1 MIRIVNWNIGFTK
14 QPWLELVDM
23 DADVALLQETC
34 TPPPEVADR
43 VSVNPHRHWLSEH
56 YSLTSFRPARVVK
69 LSDRVDVE
77 WFEQVAPHRGRPG
90 PRQLPVSAPGL
101 IDAAIV
107 TPKDG
112 NQPIIAVSMY
122 GGWQRPHPY
131 AGPGWIYPDAS
142 AHRIISDL
150 TALIPT
156 YETDVAKH
164 RIIAA
169 GDLNMSFDYELDYY
183 GSFAARAQTVMDHMA
198 ALGMHYV
205 GPRHPNGRQ
214 ANPKPEHLKPD
225 SLEVVTYH
233 TVARDIATAHIQL
246 DHVFASHGLHEA
258 GTTRAMNEIDEWG
271 SSDHCR
277 IIIDVE

>member
-1 MIRIVNWNIGFTK
+1 MVTIINWNIGFSRE
-14 QPWLELVDM
+14 PWRELVAM

-34 TPPPEVADR
+34 TPPPEVSDR
-43 VSVNPHRHWLSEH
+43 VSFNPHRHWLSEH

-69 LSDRVDVE
+69 LSGRVDVE

-112 NQPIIAVSMY
+112 NLPFIAVSMY
-122 GGWQRPHPY
+122 GGWQGPHPY

-169 GDLNMSFDYELDYY
+169 GDLNISFDYEFDYY
-183 GSFAARAQTVMDHMA
+183 GSFAARAQTVMHRMA

-205 GPRHPNGRQ
+205 GPQYPNGRQ

-225 SLEVVTYH
+225 SLEVVTYY

-246 DHVFASHGLHEA
+246 DHVFASHGLHEVV
-258 GTTRAMNEIDEWG
+258 TTRAMNEIDEWG

-277 IIIDVE
+277 IIIHLG